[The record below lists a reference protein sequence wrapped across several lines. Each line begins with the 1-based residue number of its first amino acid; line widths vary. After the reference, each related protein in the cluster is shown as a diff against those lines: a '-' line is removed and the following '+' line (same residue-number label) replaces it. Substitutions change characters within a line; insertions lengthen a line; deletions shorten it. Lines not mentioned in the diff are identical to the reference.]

1 MENERKDIRTPA
13 KKYDKLQTLMC
24 YVNKETLMEQ
34 HKKQMK
40 GKASGIDGITKEQ
53 YKELDSIKNKVHYVK
68 CSICGKEFRA
78 KGKRKYCSDDCKKVA
93 FRQQNNTYFRNMSEE
108 QRAKRREAS
117 RLSMRKY
124 RQNKE
129 KENK

>member
-1 MENERKDIRTPA
+1 MN
-13 KKYDKLQTLMC
+13 DKQIESILRLRQDMITSL
-24 YVNKETLMEQ
+24 YGNDTAIVNISDLKELLNLV
-34 HKKQMK
+34 
-40 GKASGIDGITKEQ
+40 AEQ

-93 FRQQNNTYFRNMSEE
+93 FRYQIIAYFRNMSEE

-124 RQNKE
+124 RQIKE

>member
-1 MENERKDIRTPA
+1 MN
-13 KKYDKLQTLMC
+13 DKQKESILRLRQDMITSL
-24 YVNKETLMEQ
+24 YGNDTAIVNISDLKELLNLV
-34 HKKQMK
+34 
-40 GKASGIDGITKEQ
+40 AEQ

-78 KGKRKYCSDDCKKVA
+78 KGKRKYYSDDCKKAA
-93 FRQQNNTYFRNMSEE
+93 FRQQNNAYFRNMSEE

-129 KENK
+129 KGNK

>member
-1 MENERKDIRTPA
+1 MN
-13 KKYDKLQTLMC
+13 DKQKESILRLRQDMITSL
-24 YVNKETLMEQ
+24 YGNDTAIVNISDLKELLNLV
-34 HKKQMK
+34 
-40 GKASGIDGITKEQ
+40 AEQ

>member
-1 MENERKDIRTPA
+1 MN
-13 KKYDKLQTLMC
+13 DKQKESILRLRQDMITSL
-24 YVNKETLMEQ
+24 YGNDTAIVNISDLKELLNLV
-34 HKKQMK
+34 
-40 GKASGIDGITKEQ
+40 AEQ

-93 FRQQNNTYFRNMSEE
+93 FRQQNNDYFRNMSEE

>member
-1 MENERKDIRTPA
+1 MN
-13 KKYDKLQTLMC
+13 DKQKESILRLRQDMITSL
-24 YVNKETLMEQ
+24 YGNDTAIVNISDLKELLNLV
-34 HKKQMK
+34 
-40 GKASGIDGITKEQ
+40 AEQ

-93 FRQQNNTYFRNMSEE
+93 FSQQNNAYFRNMSEE
-108 QRAKRREAS
+108 QRTKRREAS

>member
-1 MENERKDIRTPA
+1 MN
-13 KKYDKLQTLMC
+13 DKQKESILRLRQDMITSLYC
-24 YVNKETLMEQ
+24 NDTAIVNISDLKELLNLV
-34 HKKQMK
+34 
-40 GKASGIDGITKEQ
+40 AEQ

-78 KGKRKYCSDDCKKVA
+78 KGKRKYCSDDSKKVA
-93 FRQQNNTYFRNMSEE
+93 FRQQNNAYFRNMSEE

>member
-1 MENERKDIRTPA
+1 MN
-13 KKYDKLQTLMC
+13 DKQKESILRLRQDMITSL
-24 YVNKETLMEQ
+24 YGNDTAIVNISDLKELLNLV
-34 HKKQMK
+34 
-40 GKASGIDGITKEQ
+40 AEQ

-68 CSICGKEFRA
+68 CSICEKEFRA

-93 FRQQNNTYFRNMSEE
+93 FRQQNNAYFRNMSEE

-117 RLSMRKY
+117 RLFMRKY